1 MVSKKSSMFSQLIA
15 GYLLVIATSGFAR
28 LAYGV
33 LMPSMQEDLAI
44 NYAQAGFL
52 ATIISLGFLVIST
65 LIAVLAQKFG
75 IKKIVLA
82 GGFLVT
88 VCLFLLSFAKSYYFV
103 MLIMFLLGAGS
114 SLAFAP
120 LMSLMVIQFA
130 NKKGLVLGIL
140 LSGVG
145 SGMLLSGIITT
156 NLSDYFPS
164 LGWRDIW
171 TIFGTI
177 SLIVTL
183 LSLFVLKE
191 AENKTNTKNNQNQ
204 SISKAFKNVK
214 IIRIGIIYFLV
225 GVGYLIPVLF
235 QSSFMINSGFS
246 EKIAGNVFALSG
258 LSIIVG
264 SPVFGMISDRI
275 GRKNSLLIT
284 SILCMIA
291 GILPVLNHH
300 LIAFVAASILF
311 PFSLGGFLV
320 LIQSMAAERVSPSLV
335 PAVLG
340 YVSVFYSIGQL
351 IGPSLAGAVI
361 EKFGGIQSAYILAS
375 CIFLGTL
382 IITSF
387 VKENEKEEVL
397 AVQTNPLSG

>member
-1 MVSKKSSMFSQLIA
+1 MTSKKSSMFSQLIA

-65 LIAVLAQKFG
+65 LIGILAQKFG

-88 VCLFLLSFAKSYYFV
+88 VCLFLLSFAKSYYIV

-114 SLAFAP
+114 SLVFAP
-120 LMSLMVIQFA
+120 LMSLMVTQFA

-156 NLSDYFPS
+156 NISDYFPS
-164 LGWRDIW
+164 LGWRVIW
-171 TIFGTI
+171 TIFGII

-191 AENKTNTKNNQNQ
+191 GENK
-204 SISKAFKNVK
+204 
-214 IIRIGIIYFLV
+214 
-225 GVGYLIPVLF
+225 
-235 QSSFMINSGFS
+235 
-246 EKIAGNVFALSG
+246 
-258 LSIIVG
+258 
-264 SPVFGMISDRI
+264 
-275 GRKNSLLIT
+275 
-284 SILCMIA
+284 
-291 GILPVLNHH
+291 
-300 LIAFVAASILF
+300 
-311 PFSLGGFLV
+311 
-320 LIQSMAAERVSPSLV
+320 
-335 PAVLG
+335 
-340 YVSVFYSIGQL
+340 
-351 IGPSLAGAVI
+351 
-361 EKFGGIQSAYILAS
+361 
-375 CIFLGTL
+375 
-382 IITSF
+382 
-387 VKENEKEEVL
+387 
-397 AVQTNPLSG
+397 